1 MQNNNTTLP
10 LIAII
15 GASYAGLTLANILHM
30 HNIPYVIFDSKSLPF
45 TYVMGGGGTTFN
57 VPSYKKL
64 IVKKLELDTTNTST
78 HCNTEEEEE
87 KGWLTRQDVIES
99 LLQRVQSKLITC
111 TRIVHIEHKSSEGFY
126 LHSSPSSSSSSSQQ
140 QRQSQQQQ
148 HHSCEIHG
156 PYKYI
161 IGADGVLSQVR
172 TKAFHSTYLIG
183 DARWAQDRYYDLGYQ
198 RIKMGANI
206 ALLDGLEL
214 GQMLVYDMMEKRRG
228 STTTNEKDDGQEGQQ
243 ESIMTHDVNM
253 AALKFCAW
261 EISRRRTKRRRCI
274 FFIIV
279 VVIIMIYNLHSE

>member
-10 LIAII
+10 IIAII

-30 HNIPYVIFDSKSLPF
+30 HKIPYVIFDSKSLPF
-45 TYVMGGGGTTFN
+45 TYVMGGGATFN

-64 IVKKLELDTTNTST
+64 IVKKLELDTTNTSN
-78 HCNTEEEEE
+78 HCNSE
-87 KGWLTRQDVIES
+87 KEGWLTRQDVIES

-111 TRIVHIEHKSSEGFY
+111 TRIVHIEQHTSSEGFY
-126 LHSSPSSSSSSSQQ
+126 LHSSSSK

-172 TKAFHSTYLIG
+172 SKAFHSTYLIG

-214 GQMLVYDMMEKRRG
+214 GQMLVYDMMEKRG
-228 STTTNEKDDGQEGQQ
+228 SSTTTKEKDDGQGQQ
-243 ESIMTHDVNM
+243 ESVTHDVNV

-274 FFIIV
+274 FFFIV
-279 VVIIMIYNLHSE
+279 VVTIMIYNLHSE

>member
-1 MQNNNTTLP
+1 MQNNNTTP
-10 LIAII
+10 PIIAII

-45 TYVMGGGGTTFN
+45 TYVMGGTKFN

-64 IVKKLELDTTNTST
+64 IVKKLELDTTNTTSRQ
-78 HCNTEEEEE
+78 
-87 KGWLTRQDVIES
+87 WLTRQDVIES

-111 TRIVHIEHKSSEGFY
+111 TRIVHIVHKSTEGFY
-126 LHSSPSSSSSSSQQ
+126 LHSSPTSSQQ
-140 QRQSQQQQ
+140 ERQSHQQQ
-148 HHSCEIHG
+148 HQSCEIHG

-172 TKAFHSTYLIG
+172 TKALHSTYLIG

-214 GQMLVYDMMEKRRG
+214 GQLLVYDNMMEKRG
-228 STTTNEKDDGQEGQQ
+228 STTIKEKDDGQGQQ
-243 ESIMTHDVNM
+243 EATTRDMNV

-279 VVIIMIYNLHSE
+279 VVIIMIYNLHYSE

>member
-1 MQNNNTTLP
+1 MQNNNTTP
-10 LIAII
+10 PIIAII
-15 GASYAGLTLANILHM
+15 GANYAGLTLANILHM

-45 TYVMGGGGTTFN
+45 TYVMGGGATFH

-64 IVKKLELDTTNTST
+64 IVKKLELDTTNTLN
-78 HCNTEEEEE
+78 HCNSEKEEEE
-87 KGWLTRQDVIES
+87 GWLTRQDVIES

-111 TRIVHIEHKSSEGFY
+111 TRIVHIEHTSSEGFY
-126 LHSSPSSSSSSSQQ
+126 LHSSTTSSPSPSQQ
-140 QRQSQQQQ
+140 QRPSKQQQ
-148 HHSCEIHG
+148 HQSCEIHG

-172 TKAFHSTYLIG
+172 TKALHSTYLIG

-214 GQMLVYDMMEKRRG
+214 GQMLVYDNMMKRG
-228 STTTNEKDDGQEGQQ
+228 STTTNEKDDGQERQ
-243 ESIMTHDVNM
+243 ESMTHEMNV

-261 EISRRRTKRRRCI
+261 DISRRSTKRRRCI
-274 FFIIV
+274 FFVIV
-279 VVIIMIYNLHSE
+279 VVTIMIYNLHSE

>member
-1 MQNNNTTLP
+1 
-10 LIAII
+10 
-15 GASYAGLTLANILHM
+15 M

-45 TYVMGGGGTTFN
+45 TYVMGGTTFN

-64 IVKKLELDTTNTST
+64 IVKKLELDTTNTSN
-78 HCNTEEEEE
+78 HCNSEE

-111 TRIVHIEHKSSEGFY
+111 TRIVHIEHTSSKGFY
-126 LHSSPSSSSSSSQQ
+126 LHSSSSSSSK
-140 QRQSQQQQ
+140 QRQSHQQ
-148 HHSCEIHG
+148 HHQSCEIHG

-172 TKAFHSTYLIG
+172 SKALHSTYLIG

-198 RIKMGANI
+198 RIKEGANI

-214 GQMLVYDMMEKRRG
+214 GQLLVYDNMMKRG
-228 STTTNEKDDGQEGQQ
+228 STTTKGKDDGQERQ
-243 ESIMTHDVNM
+243 ESMTHEMNV

-261 EISRRRTKRRRCI
+261 DISRRRTKRRRFI
-274 FFIIV
+274 FFIIL
-279 VVIIMIYNLHSE
+279 VVIIMIYTIYIRSEIG

>member
-10 LIAII
+10 IAII

-45 TYVMGGGGTTFN
+45 TYVMGGTKFN

-64 IVKKLELDTTNTST
+64 IVKKLELDTTNTTSRQ
-78 HCNTEEEEE
+78 
-87 KGWLTRQDVIES
+87 WLTRQDVIES

-111 TRIVHIEHKSSEGFY
+111 TRIVHIEHTSSEGFY
-126 LHSSPSSSSSSSQQ
+126 LHSSTTSSPSPSQQ
-140 QRQSQQQQ
+140 QRPSKQQQ
-148 HHSCEIHG
+148 HQSCEIHG

-172 TKAFHSTYLIG
+172 TKALHSTYLIG

-214 GQMLVYDMMEKRRG
+214 GQILVYDDMMEKRRG
-228 STTTNEKDDGQEGQQ
+228 STTTNEKDDGQGQQ
-243 ESIMTHDVNM
+243 EITTRDVNV

-261 EISRRRTKRRRCI
+261 EISRRGTKRRRCI

-279 VVIIMIYNLHSE
+279 VVIIMIYNLHYSE

>member
-10 LIAII
+10 IAII

-64 IVKKLELDTTNTST
+64 IVKKLELDTTNTTSRQ
-78 HCNTEEEEE
+78 
-87 KGWLTRQDVIES
+87 WLTRQDVIES
-99 LLQRVQSKLITC
+99 LLQRVLSKLITC
-111 TRIVHIEHKSSEGFY
+111 TRIVHIEHTSSEGFY
-126 LHSSPSSSSSSSQQ
+126 LHSSSSSSSYQQ
-140 QRQSQQQQ
+140 QRQSHQQQ
-148 HHSCEIHG
+148 HQSCEIHG

-172 TKAFHSTYLIG
+172 TKALHSTYLIG

-214 GQMLVYDMMEKRRG
+214 GQLLVYDNMMEKRRG
-228 STTTNEKDDGQEGQQ
+228 STTIKEKDDGQGQQ
-243 ESIMTHDVNM
+243 ESIMTHDVNV

>member
-10 LIAII
+10 PIAII
-15 GASYAGLTLANILHM
+15 GASYAGLTLANILHK
-30 HNIPYVIFDSKSLPF
+30 HDIPYIIYDSKSLPF
-45 TYVMGGGGTTFN
+45 TYVMGGGGTAFN

-78 HCNTEEEEE
+78 HCNKEEEEE
-87 KGWLTRQDVIES
+87 GWLTRQDFIES

-111 TRIVHIEHKSSEGFY
+111 TRIVHIEHTSSEGFY
-126 LHSSPSSSSSSSQQ
+126 LHSSSSK

-172 TKAFHSTYLIG
+172 SKALHSTYLIG

-214 GQMLVYDMMEKRRG
+214 GQMLVYDNMMEKRG
-228 STTTNEKDDGQEGQQ
+228 SSTTTKEKDDGQEQQ
-243 ESIMTHDVNM
+243 ESIMTHDVVNKG
-253 AALKFCAW
+253 ALKFCAW

-274 FFIIV
+274 FFFIV

>member
-1 MQNNNTTLP
+1 MQNHNTTLP
-10 LIAII
+10 TIAII

-45 TYVMGGGGTTFN
+45 TYVMGGGTAFN

-64 IVKKLELDTTNTST
+64 IVKKLELDTTNTSN
-78 HCNTEEEEE
+78 HCNSEKEE

-111 TRIVHIEHKSSEGFY
+111 TRIVHIEQHTSSEGFY
-126 LHSSPSSSSSSSQQ
+126 LHSSSSK
-140 QRQSQQQQ
+140 QRQSQKQQ
-148 HHSCEIHG
+148 HQSCEIHG

-172 TKAFHSTYLIG
+172 SKALHSTYLIG

-274 FFIIV
+274 FFIMV